1 MTDKFKNYVDNIQE
15 NDIKSLIISP
25 LIVLVIAQIL
35 SIFLEMASFFITTFT
50 SRIMYNPTDYDT
62 LISGTSFP
70 SLVVYTL
77 LLLAIIFLVKQNSNI
92 KFSEIGVN
100 GEKGIEYFCY
110 GSLIGAFIV
119 MIIFYLLY
127 FSNSILFEIN
137 KNIVYTDIFRIF
149 LIFFIIALADQILVR
164 NYLLTFFTKM
174 MGIRNSVI
182 LISTLLFLICFSV
195 AKWFKIPDIETVIY
209 LINIFLSYT
218 LFSLIYYFYGNMWL
232 LVGLSAFNNFF
243 QVVVFGSRLDTV
255 YAINPLIKLKII
267 EKYSLLNGGNYGFE
281 AGIYYTTL
289 YLAGILFMIYKI
301 TSEKQTEEDIWL
313 NY

>member
-15 NDIKSLIISP
+15 NNIKSLIISP

-92 KFSEIGVN
+92 KFSEFGVN

-174 MGIRNSVI
+174 MGIKNSVI

-243 QVVVFGSRLDTV
+243 QTVVFGSRLDTV

-289 YLAGILFMIYKI
+289 YLSGILFMIYKI

-313 NY
+313 N

>member
-182 LISTLLFLICFSV
+182 LISAILFLICFSV

-255 YAINPLIKLKII
+255 YAINPLIKLRII

-301 TSEKQTEEDIWL
+301 TSEKQIEEDIWL
-313 NY
+313 N

>member
-92 KFSEIGVN
+92 KSSEIGVN

-255 YAINPLIKLKII
+255 YAINPLIKLRIV

-289 YLAGILFMIYKI
+289 YLSGILFMIYKI

-313 NY
+313 N

>member
-15 NDIKSLIISP
+15 NNIKSLIISP

-77 LLLAIIFLVKQNSNI
+77 LLLAIIFLVKQNSSI

-289 YLAGILFMIYKI
+289 YLSGILFMIYKI

-313 NY
+313 N

>member
-15 NDIKSLIISP
+15 NNIKSLIISP

-50 SRIMYNPTDYDT
+50 SRIMYNPTNYDT

-149 LIFFIIALADQILVR
+149 LIFFILALADQILVR

-255 YAINPLIKLKII
+255 YAINPLIKLRII

-313 NY
+313 N

>member
-15 NDIKSLIISP
+15 NNIKSLIISP

-119 MIIFYLLY
+119 MIIFYSLY
-127 FSNSILFEIN
+127 FSKSILFEIN

-149 LIFFIIALADQILVR
+149 LIFFIVALADQILVR

-255 YAINPLIKLKII
+255 YAINPLIKLRIV

-289 YLAGILFMIYKI
+289 YLSGILFMIYKI

-313 NY
+313 N

>member
-50 SRIMYNPTDYDT
+50 SKLMYNPTDYDT

-174 MGIRNSVI
+174 MGIKNSVI
-182 LISTLLFLICFSV
+182 LTSTLLFLICFSV

-243 QVVVFGSRLDTV
+243 QTVVFGSRLDTV

-289 YLAGILFMIYKI
+289 YLTGILFMIYKI
-301 TSEKQTEEDIWL
+301 TSEKQIEEDIWL
-313 NY
+313 N

>member
-15 NDIKSLIISP
+15 NNIKSLIISP

-301 TSEKQTEEDIWL
+301 TSEKQIEEDIWL
-313 NY
+313 N

>member
-15 NDIKSLIISP
+15 NNIKSLIISP

-149 LIFFIIALADQILVR
+149 LIFFILALADQILVR

-289 YLAGILFMIYKI
+289 YLFGILFMIYKI

-313 NY
+313 N

>member
-15 NDIKSLIISP
+15 NNIKSLIISP
-25 LIVLVIAQIL
+25 IMVLVIAQIL

-77 LLLAIIFLVKQNSNI
+77 LLLAIIFLVKQNSSI

-174 MGIRNSVI
+174 MGIKNSVI

-289 YLAGILFMIYKI
+289 YLSGILFMIYKI

-313 NY
+313 N

>member
-15 NDIKSLIISP
+15 NNIKSLIISP

-232 LVGLSAFNNFF
+232 LVGLSTFNNFF
-243 QVVVFGSRLDTV
+243 
-255 YAINPLIKLKII
+255 K
-267 EKYSLLNGGNYGFE
+267 
-281 AGIYYTTL
+281 
-289 YLAGILFMIYKI
+289 
-301 TSEKQTEEDIWL
+301 
-313 NY
+313 

>member
-137 KNIVYTDIFRIF
+137 KNVVYTDILRIF
-149 LIFFIIALADQILVR
+149 LIFFILALADQILVR

-243 QVVVFGSRLDTV
+243 QTVVFGSRLDTV

-301 TSEKQTEEDIWL
+301 TSEKQIEEDIWL
-313 NY
+313 N

>member
-100 GEKGIEYFCY
+100 GGKGIEYFCY

-137 KNIVYTDIFRIF
+137 KNIVYTDILRIF
-149 LIFFIIALADQILVR
+149 LIFFILALADQILVR

-255 YAINPLIKLKII
+255 YAINPLIKLRIV

-313 NY
+313 N

>member
-100 GEKGIEYFCY
+100 REKGIEYFCY

-149 LIFFIIALADQILVR
+149 LIFFILALADQILVR

-281 AGIYYTTL
+281 AGFYYTTL

-313 NY
+313 N

>member
-50 SRIMYNPTDYDT
+50 SKIMYNPTDYDT

-77 LLLAIIFLVKQNSNI
+77 LLLAIIFLVKQNSSI

-137 KNIVYTDIFRIF
+137 KNIVYTDILRIF
-149 LIFFIIALADQILVR
+149 LIFFILALADQILVR

-289 YLAGILFMIYKI
+289 YLSGILFMIYKI

-313 NY
+313 N

>member
-77 LLLAIIFLVKQNSNI
+77 LLLAIIFLVKQNSSI

-243 QVVVFGSRLDTV
+243 QTVVFGSRLDTV

-289 YLAGILFMIYKI
+289 YLSGILFMIYKI

-313 NY
+313 N

>member
-50 SRIMYNPTDYDT
+50 SKIMYNPTDYDT

-137 KNIVYTDIFRIF
+137 KNIVYTDILRIF
-149 LIFFIIALADQILVR
+149 LIFFILALADQILVR

-255 YAINPLIKLKII
+255 YAINPLIKLRIV

-313 NY
+313 N

>member
-50 SRIMYNPTDYDT
+50 SKIIYNPTDCDT

-77 LLLAIIFLVKQNSNI
+77 LLLTIIFLVKQNSNI

-243 QVVVFGSRLDTV
+243 QTVVFGSRLDTV

-301 TSEKQTEEDIWL
+301 TSEKQAEEDIWL
-313 NY
+313 N

>member
-15 NDIKSLIISP
+15 NNIKSLIISP
-25 LIVLVIAQIL
+25 IIVLVIAQIL

-174 MGIRNSVI
+174 MGIKNSVI

-289 YLAGILFMIYKI
+289 YLSGILFMIYKI

-313 NY
+313 N

>member
-15 NDIKSLIISP
+15 NNIKSLIISP

-243 QVVVFGSRLDTV
+243 QVVVFGSSLDTV

-313 NY
+313 N

>member
-25 LIVLVIAQIL
+25 LIVLVITQIL

-77 LLLAIIFLVKQNSNI
+77 LLLAIIFLVKQNSSI

-149 LIFFIIALADQILVR
+149 LIFFILALADQILVR

-313 NY
+313 N

>member
-164 NYLLTFFTKM
+164 NYLLTFFTKR
-174 MGIRNSVI
+174 MGIKNSVI

-243 QVVVFGSRLDTV
+243 QTVVFGSRLDTV

-289 YLAGILFMIYKI
+289 YLSGILFMIYKI

-313 NY
+313 N

>member
-25 LIVLVIAQIL
+25 LIVLVITQIL

-77 LLLAIIFLVKQNSNI
+77 LLLAIIFLVKQNSSI

-149 LIFFIIALADQILVR
+149 LIFFIVALADQILVR

-174 MGIRNSVI
+174 MGIKNSVI
-182 LISTLLFLICFSV
+182 LISTILFLICFSV

-243 QVVVFGSRLDTV
+243 QIVVFGSRLDTV

-267 EKYSLLNGGNYGFE
+267 EKYSLLNGGNSGFE

-301 TSEKQTEEDIWL
+301 TSEKQIEEDIWL
-313 NY
+313 N

>member
-50 SRIMYNPTDYDT
+50 SRIIYNPTDYDT

-137 KNIVYTDIFRIF
+137 KNIVYTDILRIF

-174 MGIRNSVI
+174 MGIKNSVI
-182 LISTLLFLICFSV
+182 LISTILFLICFSV

-243 QVVVFGSRLDTV
+243 QTVVFGSRLDTV

-313 NY
+313 N

>member
-15 NDIKSLIISP
+15 NNIKSLIISP

-77 LLLAIIFLVKQNSNI
+77 LLLAIIFLVKQNSSI

-100 GEKGIEYFCY
+100 GEKGIEYFYY

-119 MIIFYLLY
+119 IIIFYLLY
-127 FSNSILFEIN
+127 FSKSILFEIN

-174 MGIRNSVI
+174 MGIKNSVI
-182 LISTLLFLICFSV
+182 LISTILFLICFSV

-243 QVVVFGSRLDTV
+243 QIVVFGSRLDTV

-289 YLAGILFMIYKI
+289 YLSGILFMIYKI

-313 NY
+313 N

>member
-77 LLLAIIFLVKQNSNI
+77 LLLTIIFLVKQNSNI

-100 GEKGIEYFCY
+100 EEKGIEYFCY

-149 LIFFIIALADQILVR
+149 LIFFILALADQILVR

-289 YLAGILFMIYKI
+289 YLSGILFMIYKI

-313 NY
+313 N

>member
-15 NDIKSLIISP
+15 NNIKSLIISP
-25 LIVLVIAQIL
+25 IIVLVIAQIL

-77 LLLAIIFLVKQNSNI
+77 LLLAIIFLVKQNSSI

-164 NYLLTFFTKM
+164 NYLLTFFTKI
-174 MGIRNSVI
+174 MGIRNSII

-255 YAINPLIKLKII
+255 YAINPLIKLRII

-289 YLAGILFMIYKI
+289 YLSGILFMIYKI

-313 NY
+313 N

>member
-15 NDIKSLIISP
+15 NNIKSLIISP

-195 AKWFKIPDIETVIY
+195 AKWFKIPDIETVLY

-289 YLAGILFMIYKI
+289 YLSGILFMIYKI
-301 TSEKQTEEDIWL
+301 TSEKQAEEDIWL
-313 NY
+313 N

>member
-77 LLLAIIFLVKQNSNI
+77 LLLAIIFLVKQNSSI

-119 MIIFYLLY
+119 MIIFYSLY

-149 LIFFIIALADQILVR
+149 LIFFILALADQILVR

-255 YAINPLIKLKII
+255 YAINPLIKLRIV

-313 NY
+313 N

>member
-50 SRIMYNPTDYDT
+50 SKIMYNPTDYDT

-137 KNIVYTDIFRIF
+137 KNIVYTDILRIF

-255 YAINPLIKLKII
+255 YAINPLIKLRIV

-313 NY
+313 N

>member
-119 MIIFYLLY
+119 MIIFYLLC

-137 KNIVYTDIFRIF
+137 KNVVYTDILRIF
-149 LIFFIIALADQILVR
+149 LIFFILALADQILVR

-289 YLAGILFMIYKI
+289 YLSGILFMIYKI

-313 NY
+313 N

>member
-15 NDIKSLIISP
+15 NNIKSLIISP

-119 MIIFYLLY
+119 IIIFYLLY
-127 FSNSILFEIN
+127 FSKSILFEIN

-174 MGIRNSVI
+174 MGIKNSVI
-182 LISTLLFLICFSV
+182 LISTILFLICFSV

-243 QVVVFGSRLDTV
+243 QIVVFGSRLDTV

-289 YLAGILFMIYKI
+289 YLSGILFMIYKI

-313 NY
+313 N

>member
-77 LLLAIIFLVKQNSNI
+77 LLLAIIFLVKQNSSI

-149 LIFFIIALADQILVR
+149 LIFFILALADQILVR

-289 YLAGILFMIYKI
+289 YLTGILFMIYKI

-313 NY
+313 N

>member
-289 YLAGILFMIYKI
+289 YLSGILFMIYKI
-301 TSEKQTEEDIWL
+301 TSEKQAEEDIWL
-313 NY
+313 N

>member
-15 NDIKSLIISP
+15 NNIKSLIISP

-92 KFSEIGVN
+92 KFNEIGVN

-119 MIIFYLLY
+119 IIIFYLLY

-137 KNIVYTDIFRIF
+137 KNVVYTDILRIF
-149 LIFFIIALADQILVR
+149 LIFFILALADQILVR

-289 YLAGILFMIYKI
+289 YLSGILFMIYKI
-301 TSEKQTEEDIWL
+301 TSEKQIEEDIWL
-313 NY
+313 N

>member
-174 MGIRNSVI
+174 MGIKNSVI
-182 LISTLLFLICFSV
+182 LTSTLLFLICFSV

-243 QVVVFGSRLDTV
+243 QIVVFGSRLDAV

-289 YLAGILFMIYKI
+289 YLSGILFMIYKI
-301 TSEKQTEEDIWL
+301 TSEKQIEEDIWL
-313 NY
+313 N

>member
-15 NDIKSLIISP
+15 NNIKSLIISP
-25 LIVLVIAQIL
+25 IMVLVIAQIL

-119 MIIFYLLY
+119 MIIFYSLY
-127 FSNSILFEIN
+127 FSKSILFEIN

-243 QVVVFGSRLDTV
+243 QVMVFGSRLDTV
-255 YAINPLIKLKII
+255 YAINPLIKLRIV

-289 YLAGILFMIYKI
+289 YLSGILFMIYKI

-313 NY
+313 N

>member
-25 LIVLVIAQIL
+25 LIVLVITQIL

-137 KNIVYTDIFRIF
+137 KNIVYTDILRIF

-174 MGIRNSVI
+174 MGIKNSVI
-182 LISTLLFLICFSV
+182 LISTILFLICFSV

-243 QVVVFGSRLDTV
+243 QTVVFGSRLDTV

-289 YLAGILFMIYKI
+289 YLSGILFMIYKI

-313 NY
+313 N

>member
-50 SRIMYNPTDYDT
+50 SKIMYNPTDYDT

-77 LLLAIIFLVKQNSNI
+77 LLLAIIFLVKQNSSI

-149 LIFFIIALADQILVR
+149 LIFFIVALADQILVR

-243 QVVVFGSRLDTV
+243 QTVVFGSRLDTV

-289 YLAGILFMIYKI
+289 YLSGILFMIYKI
-301 TSEKQTEEDIWL
+301 TSKKQTEEDIWL
-313 NY
+313 N